1 MNYNGMAN
9 EREEVMRVILYQQV
23 CSAVILLFVMVGIAG
38 ASGGFLKG
46 DPMVRITAPPALL
59 VDVDAVLDRLSRD
72 VSRDSGLDPKLLTYY
87 WQRFDAVNCMGKKAE
102 GHPIFVD
109 LYVPNF
115 LTDAE
120 VAVIMH
126 SIADSLSKSTGI
138 DKKWVFVHTHTAEK
152 GRVLLSGK
160 VQ

>member
-1 MNYNGMAN
+1 MM
-9 EREEVMRVILYQQV
+9 LYQRV
-23 CSAVILLFVMVGIAG
+23 YWAVILLFVMVGIAG
-38 ASGGFLKG
+38 ASGGFLPG
-46 DPMVRITAPPALL
+46 DPMVRITAPPALR

-87 WQRFDAVNCMGKKAE
+87 WQRFDAINCMGKKVE

-109 LYVPNF
+109 LYVPGF

-120 VAVIMH
+120 IAVIMH
-126 SIADSLSKSTGI
+126 SIADSLAKSTGI
-138 DKKWVFVHTHTAEK
+138 NKKWVFVHTHTAEK
-152 GRVLLSGK
+152 GRVLLSGE

>member
-1 MNYNGMAN
+1 MVKIS
-9 EREEVMRVILYQQV
+9 EEMMRKILYHQAYSV
-23 CSAVILLFVMVGIAG
+23 VVLLFVMIGIAG
-38 ASGGFLKG
+38 ASGGFLPG

-59 VDVDAVLDRLSRD
+59 VDVDTVLDRLSRD

-87 WQRFDAVNCMGKKAE
+87 WQRFEAINCMGKKAE

-109 LYVPNF
+109 LYVPGF

-120 VAVIMH
+120 VSVIMH
-126 SIADSLSKSTGI
+126 SIADSLAKSTGI

-152 GRVLLSGK
+152 GRVLLSGE

>member
-1 MNYNGMAN
+1 MKRMTLCRMVYS
-9 EREEVMRVILYQQV
+9 VV
-23 CSAVILLFVMVGIAG
+23 SLFLAMTGIAG
-38 ASGGFLKG
+38 ASGGFLPG
-46 DPMVRITAPPALL
+46 DPMVRITAPPALR
-59 VDVDAVLDRLSRD
+59 VDVDSVLDRLSRD

-87 WQRFDAVNCMGKKAE
+87 WQRFEAINCMGKKAE

-109 LYVPNF
+109 LYVPHF

-120 VAVIMH
+120 ITVIMH
-126 SIADSLSKSTGI
+126 SIADSLTKSTGI

-152 GRVLLSGK
+152 GRVLLSGE

>member
-1 MNYNGMAN
+1 VVKGS
-9 EREEVMRVILYQQV
+9 EEMMRVMLYQQV
-23 CSAVILLFVMVGIAG
+23 YSTVILLFVMVGIAG
-38 ASGGFLKG
+38 ASGGFLPG

-87 WQRFDAVNCMGKKAE
+87 WQRFEAINCMGKKAE

-109 LYVPNF
+109 LYVPDF
-115 LTDAE
+115 LTNAE
-120 VAVIMH
+120 VAIIMH
-126 SIADSLSKSTGI
+126 SIADSLARNTGI
-138 DKKWVFVHTHTAEK
+138 NKKWVFVHTHTAEK
-152 GRVLLSGK
+152 GRVLLSGE